1 MNPAFDVLIDQRYNK
16 YLEANINKN
25 LFEVVRIKLQDD
37 QQLNVIFNFFT

>member
-1 MNPAFDVLIDQRYNK
+1 MNQAFDVLIDQRYNK

-37 QQLNVIFNFFT
+37 